1 MNEFNENNLIEKTAV
16 KLFAELWGKEN
27 FANNYSGEFDAE
39 FGRENDGEVVL
50 MNYLKIALVKLNPK
64 VSTEALNLAIDEIIK
79 DRSAMSMVK
88 ANQELWQMYRDG
100 VKVETENKKG
110 ERQIENVK
118 VIDWPNPKE
127 NHFMLVSQM
136 WITGELHKRRPDLV
150 GFINGLPLVLVELK
164 ASHKNL
170 RNAYQE
176 NIRDYKDTIPQLF
189 WHNAFIIIS
198 NGIETKV
205 GTLTSQYEHFNEW
218 KKIQN
223 ENEVGRV
230 SLETVIKGTC
240 EPARLLDIVENF
252 TLFDDSF
259 RETKKIVAR
268 YFQYLGVNRSFQQIV
283 NRDKNQGRLG
293 VFWHTQGSG
302 KSYSMVFL
310 SQKIFRKLQGNFTF
324 VMITDRDDLDAQLY
338 KNFAHCGAVYEPEEK
353 VHAESIVHL
362 RDLLAEDH
370 RQVFTLI
377 HKFGTKPEEKPPVL
391 SERDDIIV
399 MVDEA
404 HRTQYDRLAQ
414 NMRIALPKASFLAFT
429 GTPLMAKG
437 EEKTRETFGDY
448 VSTYNFA
455 QSVEDG
461 ATVPLYYENRVPKL
475 ENENPEIQKDLEKVM
490 DFYELTTDEEEKLEQ
505 EFSTFYHLI
514 TREDRLNKVAE
525 DIVAHFTAR
534 GYDGKAMVVSI
545 DKKTA
550 VRMYA
555 KVKAEMGRHLA
566 KMNIA
571 ASKAKDLPAPR
582 PTTYVIKCDDGSFY
596 IGQTEN
602 LFKRWEDHKK
612 GKASWTSSHK
622 PIEVVHFEEFNTQKE
637 AIKREEELK
646 TGFGRQWLKREY
658 AKNRLRNWSEDLARQ
673 AGEHEKEALREQA
686 QKYENIDM
694 AVVVSQSQNEIADM
708 EEFEIDMRPLRA
720 RILNEDLETKFKD
733 PDSNLR
739 IVFVCAMWMTG
750 FDVPNL
756 STLYLDKPLKNHTLM
771 QTIARANRVYPGKT
785 NGLIV
790 DYIGVFRNLQKA
802 LAIYASTKDGADEI
816 IQEKDELVEILFST
830 VTKTR
835 QFLKS
840 IELDINE
847 LLEAQDVE
855 KIRLVDLFT
864 NRILQDEKTK
874 QQYLELAGDAY
885 KYYRAVL
892 PEPKAEDYY
901 QEVTAYKVIASRIRE
916 VIDEDTD
923 VSQVK
928 KDLENLLD
936 RSIRAGE
943 YVIKD
948 KPKLKDLSKIDF
960 EALRKFFDDS
970 DTKNIEAESLSAEL
984 EEKIKE
990 MIRKNKLRKHF
1001 LDRLNKLLHDYNTGS
1016 HDLDVFFDQLVELAK
1031 ELSAEDARALSE
1043 NLTEEE
1049 LAVFDILR
1057 KENLNPNEVDQV
1069 KKVAKELLA
1078 KLKTQKLVLDW
1089 KRKEETRADVKI
1101 TIRDMLYDEL
1111 PGPTYTEP
1119 DCEDRSQKVYL
1130 HIYDN
1135 YVDEKVNVY
1144 A

>member
-1 MNEFNENNLIEKTAV
+1 MNEFSEDKLIEQTAV
-16 KLFAELWGKEN
+16 KIFGELWGAKN
-27 FANNYSGEFDAE
+27 FINAYSDEGDALL
-39 FGRENDGEVVL
+39 GRENQGQVVL
-50 MNYLKIALVKLNPK
+50 INRLKPTLEKLNPDAPQEAIAQAI
-64 VSTEALNLAIDEIIK
+64 TELTR
-79 DRSAMSMVK
+79 DRSTASLVN
-88 ANQELWQMYRDG
+88 ANHDIYKLIKDG
-100 VKVETENKKG
+100 VKAEIRG
-110 ERQIENVK
+110 EDGSFEMINIK
-118 VIDWPNPKE
+118 VIDFDDAAKND
-127 NHFMLVSQM
+127 FLLVSQM

-150 GFINGLPLVLVELK
+150 GFVNGLPLVLVELK

-176 NIRDYKDTIPQLF
+176 NIRDYKDTVPQLF

-205 GTLTSQYEHFNEW
+205 GTLTSAYEHFNEW
-218 KKIQN
+218 KKVKS
-223 ENEVGRV
+223 EEEEGRV
-230 SLETVIKGTC
+230 SLGTVLKGTC
-240 EPARLLDIVENF
+240 EPARLLDVVENF

-268 YFQYLGVNRSFQQIV
+268 YFQYLGVNQSFSQIV
-283 NRDKNQGRLG
+283 DRDKNQGRLG

-310 SQKIFRKLQGNFTF
+310 SQKVFRKLQGNFTF
-324 VMITDRDDLDAQLY
+324 VMITDRDDLDTQLY

-353 VHAESIVHL
+353 VHAQSIAHL
-362 RDLLAEDH
+362 RDLLKEDH
-370 RQVFTLI
+370 RQVFTII
-377 HKFGTKPEEKPPVL
+377 HKFGTRNSETPPVL
-391 SERDDIIV
+391 SERNDIIV

-414 NMRIALPKASFLAFT
+414 NMRIALPHASFLAFT

-448 VSTYNFA
+448 ISTYNFA
-455 QSVEDG
+455 RSVEDG

-475 ENENPEIQKDLEKVM
+475 ENENPEIQKDIEKVM
-490 DFYELTTDEEEKLEQ
+490 DFYELDSDEEEKLEQ

-525 DIVAHFTAR
+525 DIVAHFTGR

-550 VRMYA
+550 IRMYA
-555 KVKAEMGRHLA
+555 KVKAQMERWVA

-571 ASKAKDLPAPR
+571 VSKA
-582 PTTYVIKCDDGSFY
+582 
-596 IGQTEN
+596 
-602 LFKRWEDHKK
+602 ED
-612 GKASWTSSHK
+612 
-622 PIEVVHFEEFNTQKE
+622 
-637 AIKREEELK
+637 
-646 TGFGRQWLKREY
+646 
-658 AKNRLRNWSEDLARQ
+658 
-673 AGEHEKEALREQA
+673 EHEKEALREQVRR
-686 QKYENIDM
+686 YENIDM

-708 EEFEIDMRPLRA
+708 EKFDIDMRPLRA

-771 QTIARANRVYPGKT
+771 QTIARANRVFPGKT

-802 LAIYASTKDGADEI
+802 LAIYASTKTGADEI
-816 IQEKDELVEILFST
+816 IQDKNELVEILFST
-830 VTKTR
+830 VSAMH
-835 QFLKS
+835 QFLKT

-847 LLEAQDVE
+847 LLSAQDVE
-855 KIRLVDLFT
+855 KIRLVGVFT
-864 NRILQDEKTK
+864 NRILRDGKTK
-874 QQYLELAGDAY
+874 QHYLELASDAY

-901 QEVTAYKVIASRIRE
+901 QEVMAYKVIATRIRE
-916 VIDEDTD
+916 VIDEDAD
-923 VSQVK
+923 VSRVK

-948 KPKLKDLSKIDF
+948 APKLKDLSKIDF
-960 EALRKFFDDS
+960 NALRKFFDDS
-970 DTKNIEAESLSAEL
+970 DTKNIEAEHLSAEL

-990 MIRKNKLRKHF
+990 MIRKNKSRQHF
-1001 LDRLNKLLHDYNTGS
+1001 LDRLNKLLYEYNSGS
-1016 HDLDVFFDQLVELAK
+1016 HDLNAFFDQLVELAK
-1031 ELSAEDARALSE
+1031 ELSVEEVRAISS

-1057 KENLNPNEVDQV
+1057 KDNLNPDEVERV
-1069 KKVAKELLA
+1069 KKVARELLA
-1078 KLKTQKLVLDW
+1078 KLKAEKLVLDW
-1089 KRKEETRADVKI
+1089 KKKEETRADVET
-1101 TIRDMLYDEL
+1101 TIRDVLYDEL
-1111 PGPTYTEP
+1111 PNPAYSDLECADKTK
-1119 DCEDRSQKVYL
+1119 KVYV
-1130 HIYDN
+1130 HVFDS
-1135 YVDEKVNVY
+1135 YVDNRVSVY
-1144 A
+1144 G

>member
-1 MNEFNENNLIEKTAV
+1 MNEFSEDKLIEQTAI
-16 KLFAELWGKEN
+16 KLFGELWGAEN
-27 FANNYSGEFDAE
+27 FANAYSGKMDAE
-39 FGRENDGEVVL
+39 FGRENPGEVVL
-50 MNYLKIALVKLNPK
+50 MSYLKIALVKLNPN

-79 DRSAMSMVK
+79 DRSAMSMVN
-88 ANQELWQMYRDG
+88 ANHEIWQLLKDG
-100 VKVETENKKG
+100 VKVETDLPAEASAQAGNENG
-110 ERQIENVK
+110 ERPAFAKATAGRQIETVK
-118 VIDWPNPKE
+118 VIDFDNPKE
-127 NHFMLVSQM
+127 NHFMLVSQL
-136 WITGELHKRRPDLV
+136 WITGELHKRRPDLI
-150 GFINGLPLVLVELK
+150 GFVNGIPLVLIELK

-170 RNAYQE
+170 RNAYSQ

-189 WHNAFIIIS
+189 WYNAFIIIS
-198 NGIETKV
+198 NGIESKV
-205 GTLTSQYEHFNEW
+205 GTLTGAYEHFNEW
-218 KKIQN
+218 KKIKD
-223 ENEVGRV
+223 EKEIGKV
-230 SLETVIKGTC
+230 SMETVIKGTC
-240 EPARLLDIVENF
+240 EPSQLLDIVENF
-252 TLFDDSF
+252 ILFDDS
-259 RETKKIVAR
+259 RGERVKAIAR
-268 YFQYLGVNRSFQQIV
+268 YFQFFGVNRAFEEV
-283 NRDKNQGRLG
+283 KNRDKNKGRLG

-310 SQKIFRKLQGNFTF
+310 SQKAFRKLTGNFTF
-324 VMITDRDDLDAQLY
+324 VVVTDRKELDRQIY
-338 KNFAHCGAVYEPEEK
+338 KTFAACGAVYENE
-353 VHAESIVHL
+353 VHADSVEHL
-362 RDLLAEDH
+362 QQLLKEDH
-370 RQVFTLI
+370 RHVFTLI
-377 HKFGTKPEEKPPVL
+377 HKFAEPKEL
-391 SERDDIIV
+391 SNRGDVIV
-399 MVDEA
+399 MADEA
-404 HRTQYDRLAQ
+404 HRTQYDRMAA
-414 NMRIALPKASFLAFT
+414 NMRISLPKAAFIGFT
-429 GTPLMAKG
+429 GTPLMAGG
-437 EEKTRETFGDY
+437 EEKTQEAFGDY

-475 ENENPEIQKDLEKVM
+475 ENENPEIQKDLEKAM

-555 KVKAEMGRHLA
+555 KVKAEMQRHLA

-571 ASKAKDLPAPR
+571 VSKAKD
-582 PTTYVIKCDDGSFY
+582 D
-596 IGQTEN
+596 
-602 LFKRWEDHKK
+602 
-612 GKASWTSSHK
+612 
-622 PIEVVHFEEFNTQKE
+622 
-637 AIKREEELK
+637 
-646 TGFGRQWLKREY
+646 
-658 AKNRLRNWSEDLARQ
+658 
-673 AGEHEKEALREQA
+673 HEKEMLREQA

-733 PDSNLR
+733 PDNNLR

-802 LAIYASTKDGADEI
+802 LAIYASTKSGDDEI
-816 IQEKDELVEILFST
+816 IQDKNELVEILFST
-830 VTKTR
+830 VSKTR
-835 QFLKS
+835 QFLKTL
-840 IELDINE
+840 ELDIND
-847 LLEAQDVE
+847 LLKAQDIE
-855 KIRLVDLFT
+855 KIRLVDVFT

-874 QQYLELAGDAY
+874 QQYLELAGDTY

-901 QEVTAYKVIASRIRE
+901 HEVTAYKVIASRIRE

-923 VSQVK
+923 VSQVE

-943 YVIKD
+943 YVIKST
-948 KPKLKDLSKIDF
+948 PKIKDLSKIDF

-970 DTKNIEAESLSAEL
+970 DRKNIEVEHLSAEL

-1001 LDRLNKLLHDYNTGS
+1001 LDRLNKLLHEYNTGS

-1031 ELSAEDARALSE
+1031 ELSEEDRRAVSE

-1049 LAVFDILR
+1049 LAVL
-1057 KENLNPNEVDQV
+1057 
-1069 KKVAKELLA
+1069 
-1078 KLKTQKLVLDW
+1078 
-1089 KRKEETRADVKI
+1089 
-1101 TIRDMLYDEL
+1101 
-1111 PGPTYTEP
+1111 
-1119 DCEDRSQKVYL
+1119 
-1130 HIYDN
+1130 
-1135 YVDEKVNVY
+1135 
-1144 A
+1144 

>member
-1 MNEFNENNLIEKTAV
+1 MNEFSEDKLIEQTAV
-16 KLFAELWGKEN
+16 KIFGELWGADN
-27 FANNYSGEFDAE
+27 FANNYSGEFDSE

-50 MNYLKIALVKLNPK
+50 MNYLKIALVKLNPT

-79 DRSAMSMVK
+79 DRSLSSMVK
-88 ANQELWQMYRDG
+88 ANQELWRIYRDG
-100 VKVETENKKG
+100 VKVETENEKG
-110 ERQIENVK
+110 ERQIETVR
-118 VIDWPNPKE
+118 VIDWQNPKE

-136 WITGELHKRRPDLV
+136 WITGELHKRRPDLI
-150 GFINGLPLVLVELK
+150 GFVNGLPLVLIELK

-170 RNAYQE
+170 RNAYQD

-189 WHNAFIIIS
+189 WHNAFIVIS

-218 KKIQN
+218 KKIKS
-223 ENEVGRV
+223 EDEEGRV

-240 EPARLLDIVENF
+240 EQTRLLDIVENF

-283 NRDKNQGRLG
+283 NREKNEGRLG

-310 SQKIFRKLQGNFTF
+310 SQKIFRKLPGNFTF
-324 VMITDRDDLDAQLY
+324 VMITDRDDLDTQLY

-353 VHAESIVHL
+353 VHAESIAHL
-362 RDLLAEDH
+362 RDLLHEDH

-377 HKFGTKPEEKPPVL
+377 HKFGTKTEEKPPVL

-525 DIVAHFTAR
+525 DIVSHFTAR

-555 KVKAEMGRHLA
+555 KVKAEMSRHLA

-571 ASKAKDLPAPR
+571 ASKAKD
-582 PTTYVIKCDDGSFY
+582 
-596 IGQTEN
+596 
-602 LFKRWEDHKK
+602 
-612 GKASWTSSHK
+612 
-622 PIEVVHFEEFNTQKE
+622 
-637 AIKREEELK
+637 
-646 TGFGRQWLKREY
+646 
-658 AKNRLRNWSEDLARQ
+658 
-673 AGEHEKEALREQA
+673 EHEREALREQA

-750 FDVPNL
+750 FDVQNL

-802 LAIYASTKDGADEI
+802 LAIYASMKSGADEI
-816 IQEKDELVEILFST
+816 IQDKDELVEILFST

-855 KIRLVDLFT
+855 KIRLVDVFT

-874 QQYLELAGDAY
+874 QQYLELASDAY

-948 KPKLKDLSKIDF
+948 QPKLKDLSKIDF

-1001 LDRLNKLLHDYNTGS
+1001 LDRLNKLLHDYNSGS
-1016 HDLDVFFDQLVELAK
+1016 HDLDAFFDQLVELAK
-1031 ELSAEDARALSE
+1031 ELSVEDARAVSE

-1057 KENLNPNEVDQV
+1057 KENLNPSETDQV

-1078 KLKTQKLVLDW
+1078 KLKAEKLVLDW
-1089 KRKEETRADVKI
+1089 KKKQETQADVKI
-1101 TIRDMLYDEL
+1101 TIQEILYDEL
-1111 PGPTYTEP
+1111 PEPTYSKE
-1119 DCEDRSQKVYL
+1119 DCEDRTQKVYF
-1130 HIYDN
+1130 HVYDN
-1135 YVDEKVNVY
+1135 YMDEKVSAY
-1144 A
+1144 S

>member
-1 MNEFNENNLIEKTAV
+1 MNEFSENNLIEQTAV
-16 KLFAELWGKEN
+16 KIFGEVWPSSAEATAGKGAKN
-27 FANNYSGEFDAE
+27 FINAYSEEGDALL
-39 FGRENDGEVVL
+39 GRENQGQVVL
-50 MNYLKIALVKLNPK
+50 VGHLKSALEKLNPDAPQEAIAHAL
-64 VSTEALNLAIDEIIK
+64 TELTR
-79 DRSAMSMVK
+79 DRSTASLVN
-88 ANQELWQMYRDG
+88 ANHDIYKLIKDG
-100 VKVETENKKG
+100 VKAEIRAEDGSFETIN
-110 ERQIENVK
+110 IK
-118 VIDWPNPKE
+118 VIDFNTPAN
-127 NHFMLVSQM
+127 NDFLLVSQM
-136 WITGELHKRRPDLV
+136 WITGELHKRRPDLI
-150 GFINGLPLVLVELK
+150 GFVNGLPLVLIELK

-176 NIRDYKDTIPQLF
+176 NIRDYKDTIPHLF
-189 WHNAFIIIS
+189 LHNAFIIIS

-205 GTLTSQYEHFNEW
+205 GTLTSAYEHFNEW
-218 KKIQN
+218 KKIKS
-223 ENEVGRV
+223 ENEEGRV

-240 EPARLLDIVENF
+240 EPSRLLDIVENF

-259 RETKKIVAR
+259 RERKKIVAR
-268 YFQYLGVNRSFQQIV
+268 YFQLLGVNQSFEQIKS
-283 NRDKNQGRLG
+283 RDKNKGRLG

-302 KSYSMVFL
+302 KSYSMIFL
-310 SQKIFRKLQGNFTF
+310 SQKVFRKMTGNFTF
-324 VMITDRDDLDAQLY
+324 VLITDRDDLDGQLY
-338 KNFAHCGAVYEPEEK
+338 KNFAHCEAVYEAEEE
-353 VHAESIVHL
+353 VRADSIQNL
-362 RDLLAEDH
+362 RQLLNEDH
-370 RQVFTLI
+370 RHIFTLI

-391 SERDDIIV
+391 SERGDIIV

-414 NMRIALPKASFLAFT
+414 NMRIAMPKASFIGFT
-429 GTPLMAKG
+429 GTPLMVKG

-490 DFYELTTDEEEKLEQ
+490 DFYELTTDEEVKLEQ

-550 VRMYA
+550 IRMYV
-555 KVKAEMGRHLA
+555 KVKAEMQRHLA

-571 ASKAKDLPAPR
+571 ASKAKD
-582 PTTYVIKCDDGSFY
+582 
-596 IGQTEN
+596 
-602 LFKRWEDHKK
+602 
-612 GKASWTSSHK
+612 
-622 PIEVVHFEEFNTQKE
+622 
-637 AIKREEELK
+637 
-646 TGFGRQWLKREY
+646 
-658 AKNRLRNWSEDLARQ
+658 
-673 AGEHEKEALREQA
+673 EHEKEVLREQA

-733 PDSNLR
+733 ADSNLR

-802 LAIYASTKDGADEI
+802 LAIYASSKSGADEI
-816 IQEKDELVEILFST
+816 IQDKNELVEILFST
-830 VTKTR
+830 VAKTR
-835 QFLKS
+835 QFLKGM
-840 IELDINE
+840 ELDIYE
-847 LLEAQDVE
+847 LLKAQDVE
-855 KIRLVDLFT
+855 KIHLIDVFT

-874 QQYLELAGDAY
+874 QQYLELAGAAY
-885 KYYRAVL
+885 KYYSAVL

-943 YVIKD
+943 YVIKGTA
-948 KPKLKDLSKIDF
+948 KLKDLSKIDF

-970 DTKNIEAESLSAEL
+970 DTKNMEAEHLNVEL

-990 MIRKNKLRKHF
+990 MVRKNKARKHF
-1001 LDRLNKLLHDYNTGS
+1001 LDRLNKLLHEYNSGS
-1016 HDLDVFFDQLVELAK
+1016 YDLDAFFDQLVDLAK
-1031 ELSAEDARALSE
+1031 ELSEEDARAVSLNLS
-1043 NLTEEE
+1043 EEE

-1057 KENLNPNEVDQV
+1057 KDNMNPDDVDQV

-1078 KLKTQKLVLDW
+1078 KLKAEKLVLDW
-1089 KRKEETRADVKI
+1089 KKKQETQADVKI
-1101 TIRDMLYDEL
+1101 TIQTILYDEL
-1111 PGPTYTEP
+1111 PEPTYSQY
-1119 DCEDRSQKVYL
+1119 DCEDRSQKVFV
-1130 HIYDN
+1130 HIFEN
-1135 YVDEKVNVY
+1135 YVDAKVSVY
-1144 A
+1144 V

>member
-1 MNEFNENNLIEKTAV
+1 MNEFSEDKLIEQTAI
-16 KLFAELWGKEN
+16 KIFGELWGAEN
-27 FANNYSGEFDAE
+27 FANAYSGETDAE
-39 FGRENDGEVVL
+39 FGRENTGEVVL
-50 MNYLKIALVKLNPK
+50 MNYLKIALVKLHPK

-79 DRSAMSMVK
+79 DRSTKSMVN
-88 ANQELWQMYRDG
+88 ANKEIWKLLIDG

-110 ERQIENVK
+110 ERQIETVK
-118 VIDWPNPKE
+118 VIDFENPSE
-127 NHFMLVSQM
+127 NHFMLVSQL
-136 WITGELHKRRPDLV
+136 WITGELHTRRPDLI
-150 GFINGLPLVLVELK
+150 GFVNGLPLVWIELK

-198 NGIETKV
+198 NGIESKV
-205 GTLTSQYEHFNEW
+205 GTLTSAYEHFNEW
-218 KKIQN
+218 KKIKS
-223 ENEVGRV
+223 EDEEGRV

-240 EPARLLDIVENF
+240 EPSRLLDIVENF

-259 RETKKIVAR
+259 RERIKAISR
-268 YFQYLGVNRSFQQIV
+268 YFQLLGVNQAFEQIK
-283 NRDKNQGRLG
+283 NRDKNNGRLG

-302 KSYSMVFL
+302 KSYSMIFL
-310 SQKIFRKLQGNFTF
+310 SQKVFRKMTGNFTF
-324 VMITDRDDLDAQLY
+324 VVVTDRNELDKQIY
-338 KNFAHCGAVYEPEEK
+338 KTFSACGAVYEEE
-353 VHAESIVHL
+353 VHADSIQNL
-362 RDLLAEDH
+362 RQLLSEDH
-370 RQVFTLI
+370 RHIFTLI

-391 SERDDIIV
+391 SDRSDIIV

-414 NMRIALPKASFLAFT
+414 NMRIAMPKSSFIGFT

-525 DIVAHFTAR
+525 DIVADFTAR

-555 KVKAEMGRHLA
+555 KVKAEMQRHLA

-571 ASKAKDLPAPR
+571 VSKAKD
-582 PTTYVIKCDDGSFY
+582 D
-596 IGQTEN
+596 
-602 LFKRWEDHKK
+602 
-612 GKASWTSSHK
+612 
-622 PIEVVHFEEFNTQKE
+622 
-637 AIKREEELK
+637 
-646 TGFGRQWLKREY
+646 
-658 AKNRLRNWSEDLARQ
+658 
-673 AGEHEKEALREQA
+673 HEKDILREQA

-733 PDSNLR
+733 PDNNLR

-802 LAIYASTKDGADEI
+802 LAIYASTKSGDGEI
-816 IQEKDELVEILFST
+816 IQDKNELVEILFST
-830 VTKTR
+830 VAKTR
-835 QFLKS
+835 QFLKTL
-840 IELDINE
+840 ELDINE
-847 LLEAQDVE
+847 LLKAQDVE
-855 KIRLVDLFT
+855 KIRLVDVFT
-864 NRILQDEKTK
+864 NRILQGPPAPSGARRAGEKTK
-874 QQYLELAGDAY
+874 QQYLELAGDVY

-901 QEVTAYKVIASRIRE
+901 HEVTAYKVIASRIRE

-928 KDLENLLD
+928 KDLENLFD

-948 KPKLKDLSKIDF
+948 APKIKDLSKIDF
-960 EALRKFFDDS
+960 EALRQFFDDS
-970 DTKNIEAESLSAEL
+970 DTKNIEAEHLSAEL

-1001 LDRLNKLLHDYNTGS
+1001 LDRLNKLLHEYNTGS
-1016 HDLDVFFDQLVELAK
+1016 HDLDLFFDQLVELAK
-1031 ELSAEDARALSE
+1031 ELSEEDRRAVSE

-1057 KENLNPNEVDQV
+1057 KENLNPAEVDQV
-1069 KKVAKELLA
+1069 KKVAKELLS
-1078 KLKTQKLVLDW
+1078 KLKAEKLVLDW

-1101 TIRDMLYDEL
+1101 TIQEILYDEL

-1119 DCEDRSQKVYL
+1119 DCEDRTHKVYF
-1130 HIYDN
+1130 HVYDN

-1144 A
+1144 AKWFFPVLL